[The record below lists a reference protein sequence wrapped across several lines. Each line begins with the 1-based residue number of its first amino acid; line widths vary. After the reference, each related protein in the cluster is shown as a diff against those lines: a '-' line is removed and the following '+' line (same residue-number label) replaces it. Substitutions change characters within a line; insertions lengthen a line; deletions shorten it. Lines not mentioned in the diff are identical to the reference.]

1 MLRVRTIAA
10 AVCLGIALMAATA
23 FADQWD
29 KKTILTVNESIQV
42 PGKVL
47 PPGKYVMKLYNS
59 LGNRNV
65 VQIFNEDESEILATI
80 LAIPN
85 YRLKPTDETHFS
97 YWETSIGRPVPLKSW
112 FYPGDNFGQEFAYPK
127 EAAIEI
133 ARETREPVPVI
144 HTETPSELPTAELGL
159 VEPSGQEKPIFK
171 TWEPQAKREEPM
183 PAPKVEP
190 VPVVKEAAPEPAAL
204 PETASYLPLF
214 SVLGF
219 GSLASSLALKLI
231 RKRR

>member
-10 AVCLGIALMAATA
+10 AACLGMTLMAATA

-29 KKTILTVNESIQV
+29 KKTILTVSQSIQV

-47 PPGKYVMKLYNS
+47 PPGTYVMKLYNS

-65 VQIFNEDESEILATI
+65 VQIFNENETEVLATI

-85 YRLKPTDETHFS
+85 YRLKPTDKTHFS

-127 EAAIEI
+127 DAATEI
-133 ARETREPVPVI
+133 ARETREEVPAI
-144 HTETPSELPTAELGL
+144 HTEKPAELQTAELGL
-159 VEPSGQEKPIFK
+159 VEPSGEEKPIFK
-171 TWEPQAKREEPM
+171 TWEPEAKREEPM
-183 PAPKVEP
+183 PAPKVGSAPVAKEP
-190 VPVVKEAAPEPAAL
+190 APEPAAL

-214 SVLGF
+214 SILGF
-219 GSLASSLALKLI
+219 GSLASSLALKVI